1 MLDFSE
7 ISVETKTAVLAK
19 IHEELQSA
27 PVLQALLEN
36 VYRLIRHEF
45 ECSGILVSI
54 YDFYRDELVYYS
66 PGSEP
71 VLTEFKLKLGEGL
84 AGVVAASHLSRR
96 VENLQEYLPS
106 RTIFQ
111 AFGNTSEHVLAAP
124 LIRRGVVLGVVEVFF
139 PEQST
144 RFTEAELR
152 YLRVL
157 SYQIA
162 AGLNY
167 FKLREQTERISL
179 EEKKLAEVSEKISA
193 SLELDE
199 LLDLIIDSL
208 RVLIPYDAA
217 GIYLLERSSKDI
229 QRMVVYGYDQ
239 TVEQEELMQAGREAL
254 QVVIKTEK
262 AVILREGRQS
272 SENTSVQ
279 KKLNSAIVAPIFSN
293 KRMIGVFTME
303 SREPDVYTTY
313 DLELF
318 EKFTNQVA
326 ISIEKARLHRELL
339 SKKRLEQEISIAREI
354 QKSFLPAQN
363 PQIKGFEVAGLNL
376 PSRLVSGDHYDFI
389 KIVEGQWGLVIG
401 DVSGKGIPSALIMA
415 SFRASLLA
423 EIRNN
428 YSIRTIMAKVNQLLW
443 ESTDSN
449 QFVTAFY
456 CVLDEQRRILTYC
469 NAGHNPGLLIHPD
482 GTSTQLETGGLILGA
497 FADASYWEGYVQIQP
512 NEILLLYTDGVTEI
526 YDEDEEEFGV
536 ERLLELAISNR
547 TSSAQEITHLVKEKI
562 LEFAANR
569 TIQDDFTLLVLKS
582 TA

>member
-1 MLDFSE
+1 
-7 ISVETKTAVLAK
+7 
-19 IHEELQSA
+19 
-27 PVLQALLEN
+27 
-36 VYRLIRHEF
+36 
-45 ECSGILVSI
+45 
-54 YDFYRDELVYYS
+54 
-66 PGSEP
+66 
-71 VLTEFKLKLGEGL
+71 
-84 AGVVAASHLSRR
+84 
-96 VENLQEYLPS
+96 
-106 RTIFQ
+106 
-111 AFGNTSEHVLAAP
+111 
-124 LIRRGVVLGVVEVFF
+124 
-139 PEQST
+139 
-144 RFTEAELR
+144 
-152 YLRVL
+152 
-157 SYQIA
+157 
-162 AGLNY
+162 
-167 FKLREQTERISL
+167 
-179 EEKKLAEVSEKISA
+179 
-193 SLELDE
+193 
-199 LLDLIIDSL
+199 
-208 RVLIPYDAA
+208 
-217 GIYLLERSSKDI
+217 
-229 QRMVVYGYDQ
+229 
-239 TVEQEELMQAGREAL
+239 
-254 QVVIKTEK
+254 
-262 AVILREGRQS
+262 
-272 SENTSVQ
+272 
-279 KKLNSAIVAPIFSN
+279 
-293 KRMIGVFTME
+293 VFTLE
-303 SREPDVYTTY
+303 SREPDVYTAY

-456 CVLDEQRRILTYC
+456 GVLDEKRRILTFC
-469 NAGHNPGLLIHPD
+469 NAGHTPGLLIHSD
-482 GTSTQLETGGLILGA
+482 GSSTRLETGGLILGA
-497 FADASYWEGYVQIQP
+497 FEDASYWEGYVQIQP

-536 ERLLELAISNR
+536 ERLLELASTHR
-547 TSSAQEITHLVKEKI
+547 SSSAQEITLLVKEKI

-582 TA
+582 TL